1 MGVTKMN
8 CEQIKLEITKVK
20 KQIEQ
25 TTLSAMDALRSQ
37 EFAYASRK
45 VNELLD
51 LESSLEDLK
60 QSYENQLINENNW

>member
-1 MGVTKMN
+1 MN